1 MADIYIEYL
10 PITGNADFDLKAQQ
24 LVDLLRTYISE
35 HDTSL
40 NELELGIT
48 LNETIIEIGDWNMD
62 STGTLNV
69 AHGLTYTK
77 IRGVHG
83 VIKDDA
89 GTNYYPLT
97 TGYDIASSM
106 DASIYAFDTTNV
118 KLTRKASGFFDSVN
132 FDSTSYNR
140 GWITIKYTD

>member
-1 MADIYIEYL
+1 MSRISDEQIDRLLLLVQKNIDDIDGLSDIYSSIGH
-10 PITGNADFDLKAQQ
+10 TH
-24 LVDLLRTYISE
+24 TSTT
-35 HDTSL
+35 TSL
-40 NELELGIT
+40 NRKLID
-48 LNETIIEIGDWNMD
+48 IGDWNMD

-77 IRGVHG
+77 IRGVFG
-83 VIKDDA
+83 VIRDDA

-106 DASIYAFDTTNV
+106 DASIYAFDTTNI

-140 GWITIKYTD
+140 GWITVEYVD